1 MRRVD
6 DFRIGELRIPAERS
20 PLPERVEELLRVYAG
35 TGQWEGAPYSPQSVA
50 VFRAADV
57 SPCGDRAGLRGRRR
71 RGPLARAYRARATT
85 VKLRRNHGDSREWR
99 RR

>member
-1 MRRVD
+1 MRRAD

-50 VFRAADV
+50 VFELPMSRLAEIERAFEDA
-57 SPCGDRAGLRGRRR
+57 AGE
-71 RGPLARAYRARATT
+71 AR
-85 VKLRRNHGDSREWR
+85 
-99 RR
+99 